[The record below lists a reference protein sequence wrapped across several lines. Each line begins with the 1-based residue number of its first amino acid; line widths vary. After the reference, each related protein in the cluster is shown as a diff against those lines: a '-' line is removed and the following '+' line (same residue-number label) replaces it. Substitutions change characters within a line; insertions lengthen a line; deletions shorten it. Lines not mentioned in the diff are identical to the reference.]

1 MTTVDD
7 ARAALLAAR
16 AAQDT
21 ALDQQVSATAAL
33 RSVQSALAAAQRAGD
48 QAAVAAATK
57 SLGAAQAQLDLAH
70 RGVASAAAQVSEA
83 LALSSA
89 VTDPRA
95 LTGAL
100 DARVPALLLP
110 VRLEIKF
117 HPAASPAGAPERPQ
131 LWVRIFP
138 DNCSIDTFSP
148 ELTAIEVTDA
158 RTYWGRIWQA
168 AGDEDGERAAWRAMV
183 TSHGSGRSAWVVDS
197 YQPANPADKPGPG
210 SADEVVLVLVAPA
223 APAAAVQTAMAAYW
237 TAWWRAGTDTAAK
250 DAATA
255 ALQAA
260 LGNDQAAAIATVPP
274 FGIDTEPVPP
284 ATRATAPVTVAVAVL
299 PDLPDTPAVSW
310 NRAPRAVLLPDRFVL
325 VLESGPENGAVR
337 TEVLG
342 LPVPPTV
349 FTGPDPLA
357 PQDQQPQPV
366 NGRLELPGQLAWLAD
381 FDQAVADGLGFRVDL
396 TPEQARSG
404 FDRVYVVGV
413 RALETAA
420 ESAAG
425 LTTLLRHQYHGRAG
439 LALVPQ
445 GTATNNTEGTD
456 SGYRSTDDADT
467 SFDARRAGPSP
478 AEPDPRLRTDGQ
490 WVTNLLGLP
499 PDALAA
505 VPGAGGLDQRDGRA
519 MQTLL
524 WPATMGYLLSTL
536 LQPVF
541 SDATVENA
549 RWFFTR
555 YVRGRGE
562 LPALRIGAQP
572 YGILATTAFSRL
584 RWLGEAPADDAT
596 GRLAF
601 LARLHALL
609 EAADAD
615 WAAAVSQVPS
625 LGSGGAPV
633 TDPQQTLLGILGLH
647 PTSAEFQY
655 RYAEGFNQ
663 LVNQANLS
671 RFGELLYQAWQRAQL
686 DRPALSLLATL
697 GYAGARPPLLDLYF
711 HARQAPLTGPLVDDR
726 PTSETMPIRAWT
738 ADGRNYLQWLR
749 DAAGSSLDA
758 LRTGAGFAA
767 GPPPALLFLLAR
779 HALTLGYAEGAREL
793 HARAGYADSVV
804 QAMREEPPFVH
815 VAPEGV
821 SESRYQPLYRHDPLI
836 SPEADWTVA
845 AQIAHL
851 LGTPAATNVLGEQVA
866 ALALLTDASTAR
878 LERALVEHLDTVSY
892 RLDAWRLGLVHL
904 QLEAMRAAAEPGG
917 PPPEEQPPG
926 QLRPPAGLHLGA
938 YGWLEDV
945 RPKPRPLV
953 PVQLPPDLE
962 DVFGAEP
969 PLMRDPAN
977 GGHLLAPSLNQAVTA
992 SILRSAYI
1000 ANAGTAFPEAFAV
1013 NLSSERV
1020 RAAIEIIEGVRTGQ
1034 SLSAL
1039 LGYALERG
1047 LHDRSGFA
1055 EVDVFIFA
1063 LRRVFPLAAQQLQ
1076 STATGPSTPIDQV
1089 QARDVV
1095 DGLALVNHLE
1105 NTRAFSYP
1113 FGLTP
1118 AQIPHASPTQQ
1129 AALAAEFDRLR
1140 DVRDALGDLALAE
1153 AVHHASQG
1161 GTSRAGA
1168 TLAAYQD
1175 GQLPPEVEVVR
1186 TPVAGVMLTHRVGVH
1201 FDPAATAPAG
1211 ATPRAVADPPLD
1223 SWLAGLL
1230 PLAASVA
1237 CVVSWD
1243 DPADGT
1249 AHQQTVTLNSLGLR
1263 PMDLVTLLNGQEQA
1277 MSELDDR
1284 VARQVVTSSA
1294 PRPDAALR
1302 ISYRDGGGHIAV
1314 FEVAALAA
1322 HLSALLTAAR
1332 PLRASDVVPPAE
1344 ASHDL
1349 DAGAALDRTQLVA
1362 VQTVLGGLL
1371 ADVTTY
1377 LATWEPRLADLTGQR
1392 AAILSGADTAAGEAV
1407 ELLARG
1413 ALLAVPG
1420 SGWGQVYASRRAA
1433 YSATV
1438 AGLRD
1443 RAARWQDRL
1452 TEIGHLLAAYD
1463 ALPNSTPAADRLAEL
1478 ARIESLI
1485 RPAVATQN
1493 ADPGI
1498 QRAAVGALRDAFANR
1513 RLAVLGVANGSAPGL
1528 VPLRTAVLG
1537 LLPFTDVDSD
1547 PYDFGPL
1554 EEWMISLVQDV
1565 VAAVRS
1571 LSGELGRRATAAQG
1585 ALDAEAAAAD
1595 GPGRVQ
1601 ALQECATAL
1610 LGDTAR
1616 PTPVFTLPAASA
1628 AEWTQAL
1635 GSVDAL
1641 LSHLT
1646 GDLGAVFPAEDWLH
1660 SAARVRTPLR
1670 HLEQTSLLAEA
1681 LGQPGQELVPVQ
1693 LPVKPDDRWLAME
1706 YPTRLDLTG
1715 EHLLYS
1721 AWYGPGFAAGGPIC
1735 GLLIDEW
1742 TEVLPS
1748 DTATAGLAFNYDQPG
1763 SEAPQ
1768 AMLLVT
1774 PADGGTAWSWDDLR
1788 QAVPD
1793 TMRLAKQRT
1802 VEPVHLEA
1810 SAAARFLPATV
1821 SAITKPGIS
1830 IGLALDRNNG
1840 VELERLEVPRD

>member
-1 MTTVDD
+1 VNAIDD

-16 AAQDT
+16 AAQDA
-21 ALDQQVSATAAL
+21 ALDRQVSATAAL
-33 RSVQSALAAAQRAGD
+33 RSAQSALAAAQRVGGR
-48 QAAVAAATK
+48 AAVAAATK
-57 SLGAAQAQLDLAH
+57 AAASAQAQLDEAR
-70 RGVASAAAQVSEA
+70 RGVVSAAAQVAEA
-83 LALSSA
+83 LAVSSA
-89 VTDPRA
+89 VTDPRTLA
-95 LTGAL
+95 DAL
-100 DARVPALLLP
+100 DARVPALLMP
-110 VRLEIKF
+110 VRLEVKF
-117 HPAASPAGAPERPQ
+117 RQAALAAGAAE
-131 LWVRIFP
+131 LWVRVFP
-138 DNCSIDTFSP
+138 DTCSIDTFSP
-148 ELTAIEVTDA
+148 ELTAIEVGDA
-158 RTYWGRIWQA
+158 RAYWGRVWQA

-183 TSHGSGRSAWVVDS
+183 ASHGSGRSAWVVDS
-197 YQPANPADKPGPG
+197 YQPANPAGKPAPGPAG
-210 SADEVVLVLVAPA
+210 EVVLIVVAPT
-223 APAAAVQTAMAAYW
+223 APAPAVQAAMADYW
-237 TAWWRAGTDTAAK
+237 TAWWRAGIDAAAR

-255 ALQAA
+255 ALRGA
-260 LGNDQAAAIATVPP
+260 LGDDQAAAIAAVPP
-274 FGIDTEPVPP
+274 FGIDTEPEPP
-284 ATRATAPVTVAVAVL
+284 ATRATAPATVAVAVL

-325 VLESGPENGAVR
+325 VLESGPERDPVR

-366 NGRLELPGQLAWLAD
+366 DGRLKLPDQLAWLAD
-381 FDQAVADGLGFRVDL
+381 FDRAVADGLGFRVSL

-404 FDRVYVVGV
+404 FDRIYVAGV
-413 RALETAA
+413 RALETSA
-420 ESAAG
+420 ESAAE

-445 GTATNNTEGTD
+445 GTPTNNTEGTD
-456 SGYRSTDDADT
+456 SGYRSTDDADA
-467 SFDARRAGPSP
+467 SFDARRAGSPPSQ
-478 AEPDPRLRTDGQ
+478 PDPRLRTDGQ
-490 WVTNLLGLP
+490 WVTDLLGLP

-505 VPGAGGLDQRDGRA
+505 VPGVGGLDQRDGRA

-536 LQPVF
+536 LHPVF

-555 YVRGRGE
+555 FVRGRGE

-584 RWLGEAPADDAT
+584 RWLDEAAAGDAT

-601 LARLHALL
+601 LVRLRALL

-615 WAAAVSQVPS
+615 WAEAVGQVPS

-647 PTSAEFQY
+647 PASAEFQY
-655 RYAEGFNQ
+655 RYAEGFDQ

-671 RFGELLYQAWQRAQL
+671 GFGELLYRSWQHAQL
-686 DRPALSLLATL
+686 DGPARSLLAAL
-697 GYAGARPPLLDLYF
+697 GYPGARPPLLDLYF
-711 HARQAPLTGPLVDDR
+711 HAQQAALTGPLVDDR
-726 PTSETMPIRAWT
+726 PTSEMLPVRVWT
-738 ADGRNYLQWLR
+738 TDGRNYLQWLH
-749 DAAGSSLDA
+749 DAASSSLDT
-758 LRTGAGFAA
+758 LRTGAGFPA
-767 GPPPALLFLLAR
+767 GPPSALLFLLAQ
-779 HALTLGYAEGAREL
+779 HSLILGYAEGAREL
-793 HARAGYADSVV
+793 HSRAGYAVGLV
-804 QAMREEPPFVH
+804 AAMRQEPPFVH

-821 SESRYQPLYRHDPLI
+821 SESRYQPLYRRDPLI
-836 SPEADWTVA
+836 SPETDWTVA
-845 AQIAHL
+845 AEIAHL

-866 ALALLTDASTAR
+866 ALDLLTGASTAR
-878 LERALVEHLDTVSY
+878 LERALVEHLDTVGY
-892 RLDAWRLGLVHL
+892 RLDAWRLGLAHL
-904 QLEAMRAAAEPGG
+904 QLETMRAAGESDG
-917 PPPEEQPPG
+917 PSPSDEK
-926 QLRPPAGLHLGA
+926 RAPAGLHLGA
-938 YGWLEDV
+938 YGWLEDA

-953 PVQLPPDLE
+953 PVQLPPDLAS
-962 DVFGAEP
+962 VFGADP
-969 PLMRDPAN
+969 PLMSDPAN

-992 SILRSAYI
+992 SILRSAYL
-1000 ANAGTAFPEAFAV
+1000 ANAGTAAPEAFAV

-1020 RAAIEIIEGVRTGQ
+1020 RGAIEVIDGVRAGQ

-1063 LRRVFPLAAQQLQ
+1063 LRRVFPLAAEQLQ
-1076 STATGPSTPIDQV
+1076 STATDPSTPIDQV

-1105 NTRAFSYP
+1105 ATGAFGYP

-1118 AQIPHASPTQQ
+1118 AQIPPATPAQQ
-1129 AALAAEFDRLR
+1129 AALGAEFDRLR
-1140 DVRDALGDLALAE
+1140 DLRDAIGDLALAE

-1161 GTSRAGA
+1161 GTDRAGA
-1168 TLAAYQD
+1168 TLAAYQG

-1186 TPVAGVMLTHRVGVH
+1186 TPVAGVTLTHRVGIQL
-1201 FDPAATAPAG
+1201 DTAATAPTG
-1211 ATPRAVADPPLD
+1211 ATPRAVADPPVD
-1223 SWLAGLL
+1223 SWLEGLL
-1230 PLAASVA
+1230 PPAASIA
-1237 CVVSWD
+1237 CVVSWQN
-1243 DPADGT
+1243 PADGS
-1249 AHQQTVTLNSLGLR
+1249 AQRRTVTLDSLGLR
-1263 PMDLVTLLNGQEQA
+1263 PADLVGLLNGQEQA

-1284 VARQVVTSSA
+1284 VVRQVVASSA
-1294 PRPDAALR
+1294 PRPDTVLG

-1322 HLSALLTAAR
+1322 RLSALLTASR
-1332 PLRASDVVPPAE
+1332 PLRASDVVLPGE
-1344 ASHDL
+1344 ATHDL
-1349 DAGAALDRTQLVA
+1349 DAGTTLDRTRLAA

-1371 ADVTTY
+1371 GDVTAY
-1377 LATWEPRLADLTGQR
+1377 LATWQPLLADLTGQR
-1392 AAILSGADTAAGEAV
+1392 AAILAGADGAADDAV

-1420 SGWGQVYASRRAA
+1420 SGWGQVYASRSAA
-1433 YSATV
+1433 YAATV

-1452 TEIGHLLAAYD
+1452 TEIGQRLSAYD
-1463 ALPNSTPAADRLAEL
+1463 ALPNTTPAADRLAEL

-1485 RPAVATQN
+1485 RPAVAAQD
-1493 ADPGI
+1493 ADPAI
-1498 QRAAVGALRDAFANR
+1498 QRTTVGALRDALAGR
-1513 RLAVLGVANGSAPGL
+1513 RQAVLGVADGSAPGL
-1528 VPLRTAVLG
+1528 VPLRGAVLG

-1547 PYDFGPL
+1547 PYDLGPL
-1554 EEWMISLVQDV
+1554 EQAMITLVQDV

-1571 LSGELGRRATAAQG
+1571 LSGELGRRAAAAQD

-1595 GPGRVQ
+1595 GPGRLQ
-1601 ALQECATAL
+1601 ALQACATAL

-1616 PTPVFTLPAASA
+1616 PTPVFTLPAGNAD
-1628 AEWTQAL
+1628 EWIQAL
-1635 GSVDAL
+1635 GSVDGL
-1641 LSHLT
+1641 LGHLT
-1646 GDLGAVFPAEDWLH
+1646 GDLGAAFPVEDWLH

-1670 HLEQTSLLAEA
+1670 HLEQAGLLAEA
-1681 LGQPGQELVPVQ
+1681 LGQPEQDLVPLQ
-1693 LPVKPDDRWLAME
+1693 LPVKPDDHWLAME
-1706 YPTRLDLTG
+1706 YPAGLDLAG

-1721 AWYGPGFAAGGPIC
+1721 AWYRPGFAADGPVC
-1735 GLLIDEW
+1735 GLLVDEW

-1748 DTATAGLAFNYDQPG
+1748 DTTTAGLAFNYDRPD

-1788 QAVPD
+1788 QAIPD
-1793 TMRLAKQRT
+1793 TMRLAKQRA

-1810 SAAARFLPATV
+1810 SAAVRFLPATV
-1821 SAITKPGIS
+1821 SAITERGIS

-1840 VELERLEVPRD
+1840 VVPEKLEVQRD